1 VSAPAIV
8 LGARTNVPSERARRH
23 SSDAIV
29 IASSS
34 PVHLGDGAC
43 EFAHTEVRHVP
54 MSAVATGC

>member
-1 VSAPAIV
+1 V

-43 EFAHTEVRHVP
+43 ELAHTEVRHVP
-54 MSAVATGC
+54 MSAVAAGC